1 VDRFNLAIQAA
12 QASNNTDML
21 NMARVGLAR
30 TLLNLGRRAE
40 AANVA
45 RQVATNYVK
54 TASASTVASRRE
66 NRVVEQNN
74 NSQSVSIGPSYRNL
88 TFGGVAD
95 PRVRVTDTGRT
106 ATDGTR
112 IWAQNKYAALGTA
125 IPLATWREAQL
136 IIAEVEG
143 AQTAV
148 GIINMFHTAAGLPAF
163 SSTNPAAIQQ
173 QVIEERRRELFLE
186 GHHLGDII
194 RYNLPLS
201 PAPGTAFAKGGTYGP
216 QGSAVCLPIPN
227 IERLNNPNF
236 S

>member
-1 VDRFNLAIQAA
+1 
-12 QASNNTDML
+12 
-21 NMARVGLAR
+21 
-30 TLLNLGRRAE
+30 
-40 AANVA
+40 
-45 RQVATNYVK
+45 
-54 TASASTVASRRE
+54 
-66 NRVVEQNN
+66 VEQNN